1 MGPRPIITEGSVA
14 GMARDLVDGTR
25 AVLVTGAST
34 GIGEACALR
43 LDKLGLRVF
52 AGVRKEA
59 DGERLQQKASDRLSP
74 VLVDVTDE
82 ASIASAA
89 ETVGAAVGDAG
100 LAGLV
105 NNAGISVSGPL
116 EFLPLD
122 DLRRQ
127 LEVNVIGQIAV
138 TQAFLPLLRRGH
150 GRIVNIGSS
159 SGRMAVPFMGPY
171 CASKFAMEALTDSL
185 RMELRPWGI
194 PVSIVEPGSIATPIW
209 EKALAE
215 ADEMEK
221 KLPQRARDLYGPA
234 VAAMREA
241 AVKFAQAGSPADE
254 VAKRVAH
261 ALTAKRPKTRYLVG
275 RNALVEATLAKLLP
289 DRVRD
294 GIIARQLGL
303 PGKA

>member
-1 MGPRPIITEGSVA
+1 MTEGSVV
-14 GMARDLVDGTR
+14 GMAGDLVDGTR
-25 AVLVTGAST
+25 AVVVTGAST
-34 GIGEACALR
+34 GIGEACGLH

-59 DGERLQQKASDRLSP
+59 DGERLKQQASGRLSP
-74 VLVDVTDE
+74 VLLDVTDE

-89 ETVGAAVGDAG
+89 ETVGAAIGDAG

-138 TQAFLPLLRRGH
+138 TQAFLPLLRRGD

-159 SGRMAVPFMGPY
+159 SGRMATPFLGPY

-215 ADEMEK
+215 ADELEK
-221 KLPQRARDLYGPA
+221 KLPQRARDLYGPSI
-234 VAAMREA
+234 AAMRQA
-241 AVKFAQAGSPADE
+241 AVKLAQAGSPADE

-275 RNALVEATLAKLLP
+275 RNALVEAALARLVP

-294 GIIARQLGL
+294 GLIARQLGL